1 MRPTLNHFTA
11 ADGSTVT
18 VTTHINGEA
27 LMVKIFHGDKN
38 TPHTLVVRQSL
49 PLRPGVTSAEI
60 RRREETSADV

>member
-38 TPHTLVVRQSL
+38 TPVVRQSL